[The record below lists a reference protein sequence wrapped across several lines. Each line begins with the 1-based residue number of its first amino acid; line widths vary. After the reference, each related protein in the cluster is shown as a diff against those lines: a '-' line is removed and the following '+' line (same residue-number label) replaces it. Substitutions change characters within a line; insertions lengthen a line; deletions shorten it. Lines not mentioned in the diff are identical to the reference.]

1 MSVDYAMRYPIMTI
15 ASGPTNSLRGAAYLS
30 KIKNAI
36 VLDVGGTTSDIGILV
51 NGFPRLSAMGVEI
64 GGVRTNFRMP
74 DLISIGLG
82 GGTVVRE
89 NDKTVVLGPDS
100 VGYRVAKEA
109 LVFGGNVLTTTDVA
123 VACNLTKLGN
133 LERIENLNSSLIES
147 ALLKIK
153 ELVEVNIDKIKTEAG
168 DAPLIL
174 VGGGSI
180 IIPNSLKG
188 CSEII
193 RPEHCE
199 VANAIGVAI
208 AQVGAQIDRIF
219 SLDNISR
226 EEAIRQAEE
235 LAIQECIKAGAKR
248 ETIEIVE
255 KEDIPLAYLPGNATR
270 IRIKAAGDIAY

>member
-168 DAPLIL
+168 DIPLIL

-255 KEDIPLAYLPGNATR
+255 KR
-270 IRIKAAGDIAY
+270 IFR

>member
-1 MSVDYAMRYPIMTI
+1 I
-15 ASGPTNSLRGAAYLS
+15 
-30 KIKNAI
+30 
-36 VLDVGGTTSDIGILV
+36 
-51 NGFPRLSAMGVEI
+51 
-64 GGVRTNFRMP
+64 
-74 DLISIGLG
+74 
-82 GGTVVRE
+82 
-89 NDKTVVLGPDS
+89 
-100 VGYRVAKEA
+100 
-109 LVFGGNVLTTTDVA
+109 LTTTDVA
-123 VACNLTKLGN
+123 VAGSLTLLGN
-133 LERIENLNSSLIES
+133 REKVKDLDNNLIER
-147 ALLKIK
+147 AILKIK
-153 ELVEVNIDKIKTEAG
+153 ELVEENIDKIKTEAG
-168 DAPLIL
+168 DIPLIL

-180 IIPNSLKG
+180 IIPNALKG

-208 AQVGAQIDRIF
+208 AQVGAEIDRIF